1 MLPAP
6 DKRWGAWETAGK
18 GSLSLRHFMKRTV
31 QEKFVIA
38 LLDDLVEVF
47 LVHIW
52 HLYSGIYLLEFA
64 IQIPPQTGFR
74 SQILHYFASQNLFQ
88 PLNKIVVDV
97 ASVKRFNSFLL
108 QLTRLIWLKIG
119 EGAATGL
126 TRD

>member
-38 LLDDLVEVF
+38 LLDDLVEAF

-64 IQIPPQTGFR
+64 IQIPLPNWGSGVR
-74 SQILHYFASQNLFQ
+74 SYTISL
-88 PLNKIVVDV
+88 P
-97 ASVKRFNSFLL
+97 R
-108 QLTRLIWLKIG
+108 TRSWW
-119 EGAATGL
+119 T
-126 TRD
+126 

>member
-31 QEKFVIA
+31 QEKSVIT

-52 HLYSGIYLLEFA
+52 HLYSGTSLREYA
-64 IQIPPQTGFR
+64 IQIPR
-74 SQILHYFASQNLFQ
+74 SKPISTPEQDYGGM
-88 PLNKIVVDV
+88 
-97 ASVKRFNSFLL
+97 ASVNGSAPFYYS
-108 QLTRLIWLKIG
+108 
-119 EGAATGL
+119 
-126 TRD
+126 